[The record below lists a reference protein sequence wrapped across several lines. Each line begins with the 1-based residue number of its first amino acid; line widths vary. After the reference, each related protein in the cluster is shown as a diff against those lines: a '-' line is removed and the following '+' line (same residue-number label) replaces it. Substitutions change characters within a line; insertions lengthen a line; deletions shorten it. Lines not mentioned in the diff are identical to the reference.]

1 MDYQDYYLRQA
12 GGNNIGVFSGSP
24 RQRGH
29 GLGGVFRSLYRYMV
43 PLFKTHALPA
53 FKSGAKSIGKEALRA
68 ATNVG
73 IDALRGDDFKQSV
86 KNNFETAITNLHEKA
101 KDKLQTGGGSKR
113 RWSLKKNK
121 KKGYK
126 IKKKRDLH
134 FKLNNKKSTRTIEDI
149 FS

>member
-1 MDYQDYYLRQA
+1 MNYQDYYLRQA
-12 GGNNIGVFSGSP
+12 GGNNVGVFSGSP

-53 FKSGAKSIGKEALRA
+53 VKSGAKSIGKEAVRA

-73 IDALRGDDFKQSV
+73 IDALRGDDLKQSV
-86 KNNFETAITNLHEKA
+86 KHNFETAISNLHDKAQEKF
-101 KDKLQTGGGSKR
+101 QTGAGRKR

-121 KKGYK
+121 KRSRK
-126 IKKKRDLH
+126 IK
-134 FKLNNKKSTRTIEDI
+134 NKKNFHLKLHNKKNTRTIDDI